1 MSLVSRIIAR
11 IFKGEIRWQ
20 AYQLFQEYQKQEDDR
35 REESRRITAEFSV
48 GTPVICISN
57 EWEDPVIGFVS
68 HIEYITKA
76 RNPVP
81 VVMDYLSGQ
90 ELMVMGVVYDFTR
103 QRLDAFLKLAPYERW
118 VMVRRYGFHHYGKD
132 LTIEELLE
140 MSMNPKPLLTAEQV
154 HDKLIG
160 SDFYDRHVK
169 FIENLEKDQQ
179 VRNH

>member
-20 AYQLFQEYQKQEDDR
+20 AHQLFQEYQKQEDDR

-90 ELMVMGVVYDFTR
+90 ELMVMGAVYDFTR
-103 QRLDAFLKLAPYERW
+103 QRLDAFMRLNPYERW
-118 VMVRRYGFHHYGKD
+118 SMVQKMGFEHHGKD
-132 LTIEELLE
+132 LSIEDLLE
-140 MSMNPKPLLTAEQV
+140 MSMNPKKILTEEEV
-154 HDKLIG
+154 YDKLIESG
-160 SDFYDRHVK
+160 FLARVEK
-169 FIENLEKDQQ
+169 FMAEQANKA
-179 VRNH
+179 N